1 MNRKNDISVKEQKQP
16 TPLSEPQGREN
27 SKKEDRPQTVACR
40 LGKVGGEAVI
50 EGVMMRAGNECCT
63 TVRMEDGSMRLYR
76 THHVPLR
83 RRYRICN
90 LPILRGVINFIE
102 SLVLSY
108 RIMGISAEAF
118 GAEAMEESRTEKW
131 LREKF
136 GRGLMD
142 VAMVIGI
149 VLGLALAFGLFFY
162 LPVLAGTAVA
172 GTEHGALKSLIE
184 SVIKIGIFVLYI
196 FLVSLMPDIRRV
208 FQYHGAE
215 HKSIFCY
222 EYGEEL
228 TVENVKKQRRFHPR
242 CGTSFIFVILILS
255 FFFALLIP
263 ASLPTAWRVLTKLLI
278 LPLVVGVGF
287 EFIMYAGKHENLF
300 TKILSAPGLWMQ
312 RITTREPDDE
322 MIQVAITSLKAALQ
336 DEFSD
341 LALTPM
347 PEKTGAKP
355 SWFVGDASRLAEYL
369 RAREIQA
376 QAENTSQAS
385 AQEEPSDAVPSAPQ
399 QTDGET
405 TLSNA
410 AVEQKVKLDAACQP
424 FRNDSDHTQNQTETP
439 RSGGFAS

>member
-1 MNRKNDISVKEQKQP
+1 MNRKNDTSVKEQKQP
-16 TPLSEPQGREN
+16 MSLPELQDREN

-90 LPILRGVINFIE
+90 LPILRGVINFVE

-136 GRGLMD
+136 GRGLM
-142 VAMVIGI
+142 
-149 VLGLALAFGLFFY
+149 
-162 LPVLAGTAVA
+162 VLAGTAVA

-405 TLSNA
+405 ALSNA
-410 AVEQKVKLDAACQP
+410 AVEQEEKSDAECQT
-424 FRNDSDHTQNQTETP
+424 FQTHSDHTKTPTETP
-439 RSGGFAS
+439 RSGGCAS